1 MLAIRLDAEL
11 ERRLAD
17 LAARTG
23 RTKTYYARRAIEE
36 YIDDLEDHALA
47 TEVMADYDP
56 KRNVSHDEM
65 KRRLGLD
72 D

>member
-1 MLAIRLDAEL
+1 MLAIRLSADL
-11 ERRLAD
+11 EQRLAD

-47 TEVMADYDP
+47 AEAMADYDP
-56 KRNVSHDEM
+56 SKNISMEQM
-65 KRRLGLD
+65 KRELGLD

>member
-1 MLAIRLDAEL
+1 MLSIRLNADL
-11 ERRLAD
+11 EQRLAD

-47 TEVMADYDP
+47 AEAMADYDP
-56 KRNVSHDEM
+56 TKNRPLDEVM
-65 KRRLGLD
+65 RDLGLED
-72 D
+72 

>member
-1 MLAIRLDAEL
+1 MLAIRLSDDL
-11 ERRLAD
+11 EQRLAE

-47 TEVMADYDP
+47 AEAMADYDP
-56 KRNVSHDEM
+56 KRNRPLDDVMRD
-65 KRRLGLD
+65 LGLED
-72 D
+72 